1 MIKVSTS
8 ILTCNNRIQATEEL
22 NKTNTDYIHIDYMDG
37 IFVDNKE
44 FTIEEIKT
52 LSKISTKKL
61 DIHIMAENP
70 EPIIQELKDL
80 NIEYITIHYEINKPL
95 DKIINLIH
103 NQGYK
108 CGISIKPK
116 TDPKNIIEYLEKI
129 DLVLIMSVE
138 PGKGG
143 QKFIPNTINK
153 IKELKKIKSNNII
166 LEVDGGIND
175 TNIKKLKNIVD
186 IVVVGS
192 YITKSIDYNKQ
203 INNLKN

>member
-153 IKELKKIKSNNII
+153 IKELKQNNLII
-166 LEVDGGIND
+166 EIDGGIND
-175 TNIKKLKNIVD
+175 TNIEELKNIVD

-192 YITKSIDYNKQ
+192 YITNSSDYNKQ

>member
-116 TDPKNIIEYLEKI
+116 TDPKNIIEYLKKI

-143 QKFIPNTINK
+143 QKFIPDVLNK
-153 IKELKKIKSNNII
+153 IKDLKQNNII
-166 LEVDGGIND
+166 IEIDGGIND
-175 TNIKKLKNIVD
+175 TNIEELKNIVD

-192 YITKSIDYNKQ
+192 YITNSNNYNKQ

>member
-70 EPIIQELKDL
+70 EPIIQELKGL

-116 TDPKNIIEYLEKI
+116 TNPKNIIEYLEKI

-143 QKFIPNTINK
+143 QKFIPDVLNK
-153 IKELKKIKSNNII
+153 IKELKQNNLII
-166 LEVDGGIND
+166 EIDGGIND
-175 TNIKKLKNIVD
+175 TNIEELKNIVD

-192 YITKSIDYNKQ
+192 YITNSSDYNKQ

>member
-116 TDPKNIIEYLEKI
+116 KDPKKIIEYKKKT

-138 PGKGG
+138 PEKGG
-143 QKFIPNTINK
+143 QKFIQDVLNK
-153 IKELKKIKSNNII
+153 IKELKQNNLII
-166 LEVDGGIND
+166 EIDGGIND
-175 TNIKKLKNIVD
+175 TNIEELKNIVD

-192 YITKSIDYNKQ
+192 YITNSSDYNKQ

>member
-70 EPIIQELKDL
+70 EPIIQELKGL

-95 DKIINLIH
+95 NKIINLIH

-116 TDPKNIIEYLEKI
+116 TNPKNIIEYLEKI

-143 QKFIPNTINK
+143 QKFIPDVLNK
-153 IKELKKIKSNNII
+153 IKELKQNNLII
-166 LEVDGGIND
+166 EIDGGIND
-175 TNIKKLKNIVD
+175 TNIEELKNIVD

-192 YITKSIDYNKQ
+192 YITNSSDYNKQ

>member
-129 DLVLIMSVE
+129 DLVVIMSVE

-143 QKFIPNTINK
+143 EKFIPDVLNK
-153 IKELKKIKSNNII
+153 IKELKQNNLII
-166 LEVDGGIND
+166 EIDGGIND
-175 TNIKKLKNIVD
+175 TNIEELKNIVD

-192 YITKSIDYNKQ
+192 YITNSSDYNKQ

>member
-8 ILTCNNRIQATEEL
+8 ILTCNNRIQATEKL

-143 QKFIPNTINK
+143 QKFMPDVLNK
-153 IKELKKIKSNNII
+153 IKELKQNNLII
-166 LEVDGGIND
+166 EIDGGIND
-175 TNIKKLKNIVD
+175 TNIEELKNIVD

-192 YITKSIDYNKQ
+192 YITNSSDYNKQ

>member
-95 DKIINLIH
+95 NKIINLIH

-116 TDPKNIIEYLEKI
+116 TNPKNIIEYLKKI

-143 QKFIPNTINK
+143 QKFIPDVLNK
-153 IKELKKIKSNNII
+153 IKELKQNNLII
-166 LEVDGGIND
+166 EIDGGIND
-175 TNIKKLKNIVD
+175 TNIEELKNIVD

-192 YITKSIDYNKQ
+192 YITNSSDYNKQ

>member
-8 ILTCNNRIQATEEL
+8 ILTCNNRIQATEKL

-116 TDPKNIIEYLEKI
+116 TDPKNIIEYFKKI

-143 QKFIPNTINK
+143 QKFIPDVLNK
-153 IKELKKIKSNNII
+153 IKELKQNNLII
-166 LEVDGGIND
+166 EIDGGINN
-175 TNIKKLKNIVD
+175 TNIEELKNIVD

-192 YITKSIDYNKQ
+192 YITNSSDYNKQ

>member
-70 EPIIQELKDL
+70 EPIIQELKNL

-116 TDPKNIIEYLEKI
+116 TDPKNIIEYLKKI

-143 QKFIPNTINK
+143 QKFIPDVLNK
-153 IKELKKIKSNNII
+153 IKELKQNSLII
-166 LEVDGGIND
+166 EIDGGIND
-175 TNIKKLKNIVD
+175 ANIEELKNIVD

-192 YITKSIDYNKQ
+192 YITNSNNYNKQ

>member
-8 ILTCNNRIQATEEL
+8 ILTCNNRMQATEEL

-116 TDPKNIIEYLEKI
+116 TDPKNIIEYLKKI

-143 QKFIPNTINK
+143 QKFIPDVLNK
-153 IKELKKIKSNNII
+153 IKELKQNNLII
-166 LEVDGGIND
+166 EIDGGIND
-175 TNIKKLKNIVD
+175 TNIEELKNIVD

-192 YITKSIDYNKQ
+192 YITNSNNYNKQ

>member
-8 ILTCNNRIQATEEL
+8 ILTCNNRIQATEKL

-61 DIHIMAENP
+61 DIHIMVENP

-143 QKFIPNTINK
+143 QKFIPDVLNK
-153 IKELKKIKSNNII
+153 IKELKQNNLII
-166 LEVDGGIND
+166 EIDGGIND
-175 TNIKKLKNIVD
+175 TNIEELKNIVD

-192 YITKSIDYNKQ
+192 YITNSSDYNKQ

>member
-8 ILTCNNRIQATEEL
+8 ILTCNNRIQATEKL

-95 DKIINLIH
+95 NKIINLIH

-116 TDPKNIIEYLEKI
+116 TNPKNIIEYLEKI

-143 QKFIPNTINK
+143 QKFIPDVLNK
-153 IKELKKIKSNNII
+153 IKELKQNNLII
-166 LEVDGGIND
+166 EIDGGIND
-175 TNIKKLKNIVD
+175 TNIEELKNIVD

-192 YITKSIDYNKQ
+192 YITNSSDYNKQ

>member
-8 ILTCNNRIQATEEL
+8 ILTCNNRIQATEKL

-129 DLVLIMSVE
+129 DLLLIMSVE
-138 PGKGG
+138 PGKCV
-143 QKFIPNTINK
+143 QKFIPDVLNK
-153 IKELKKIKSNNII
+153 IKELKQNNLII
-166 LEVDGGIND
+166 EIDGGIND
-175 TNIKKLKNIVD
+175 TNIEELKNIVD

-192 YITKSIDYNKQ
+192 YITNSSDYNKQ

>member
-8 ILTCNNRIQATEEL
+8 ILTCNNRIQATEKL

-70 EPIIQELKDL
+70 EPIIQELKGL

-95 DKIINLIH
+95 NKIINLIH

-116 TDPKNIIEYLEKI
+116 TDPKNIIEYLKKI

-143 QKFIPNTINK
+143 QKFIPDVLNK
-153 IKELKKIKSNNII
+153 IKELKQNNLII
-166 LEVDGGIND
+166 EIDGGIND
-175 TNIKKLKNIVD
+175 TNIEELKNIVD

-192 YITKSIDYNKQ
+192 YITNSSDYNKQ

>member
-70 EPIIQELKDL
+70 APIIQELKGI

-116 TDPKNIIEYLEKI
+116 TDPKNIIEYLKKI

-143 QKFIPNTINK
+143 QKFIPDVLNK
-153 IKELKKIKSNNII
+153 IKELKQNNLII
-166 LEVDGGIND
+166 EIDGGIND
-175 TNIKKLKNIVD
+175 TNIEELKNIVD

-192 YITKSIDYNKQ
+192 YITNSSDYNKQ

>member
-8 ILTCNNRIQATEEL
+8 ILTCNNRIQATEKL

-143 QKFIPNTINK
+143 QKFIPDVLNK
-153 IKELKKIKSNNII
+153 IKELKQNNLII
-166 LEVDGGIND
+166 EIDGGIND
-175 TNIKKLKNIVD
+175 TNIEELKNIVD

-192 YITKSIDYNKQ
+192 YITNSSDYNEQ

>member
-70 EPIIQELKDL
+70 EAIIQALKDL

-116 TDPKNIIEYLEKI
+116 TDPKNIIEYLKKI

-143 QKFIPNTINK
+143 QKFIPDVLNK
-153 IKELKKIKSNNII
+153 IKELKQNNLII
-166 LEVDGGIND
+166 EIDGGIND
-175 TNIKKLKNIVD
+175 TNIEELKNIVD

-192 YITKSIDYNKQ
+192 YITNSSDYNKQ

>member
-8 ILTCNNRIQATEEL
+8 ILTCNNRIQATEKL

-61 DIHIMAENP
+61 DIHIMAENT

-143 QKFIPNTINK
+143 QKFIPDVLNK
-153 IKELKKIKSNNII
+153 IKELKQNNLII
-166 LEVDGGIND
+166 EIDGGIND
-175 TNIKKLKNIVD
+175 TNIEELKNIVD

-192 YITKSIDYNKQ
+192 YITNSSDYNKQ

>member
-8 ILTCNNRIQATEEL
+8 ILTCNNRIQATEKL

-143 QKFIPNTINK
+143 QKFIPDVLNN
-153 IKELKKIKSNNII
+153 IKELKQNNLII
-166 LEVDGGIND
+166 EIDGGIND
-175 TNIKKLKNIVD
+175 TNIEELKNIVD

-192 YITKSIDYNKQ
+192 YITNSSDYNKQ

>member
-70 EPIIQELKDL
+70 EPIIQELKGL

-143 QKFIPNTINK
+143 QKFIPDVLNK
-153 IKELKKIKSNNII
+153 IKELKQNNLII
-166 LEVDGGIND
+166 EIDGGIND
-175 TNIKKLKNIVD
+175 TNIEELKNIVD

-192 YITKSIDYNKQ
+192 YITNSSDYNKQ

>member
-8 ILTCNNRIQATEEL
+8 ILTCNNRIQATEKL

-116 TDPKNIIEYLEKI
+116 TDPKNIIEYLENI

-143 QKFIPNTINK
+143 QKFIPDVLNK
-153 IKELKKIKSNNII
+153 IKELKQNNLII
-166 LEVDGGIND
+166 EIDGGIND
-175 TNIKKLKNIVD
+175 TNIEELKNIID

-192 YITKSIDYNKQ
+192 YITNSSDYNKQ

>member
-8 ILTCNNRIQATEEL
+8 ILTCNNRIQATEKL

-143 QKFIPNTINK
+143 QKFIPDVLNK
-153 IKELKKIKSNNII
+153 IKELKQNNLII
-166 LEVDGGIND
+166 EIDGGIND
-175 TNIKKLKNIVD
+175 TNIEELKNIVD

-192 YITKSIDYNKQ
+192 YITNSSDYNKQ

>member
-8 ILTCNNRIQATEEL
+8 ILTCNNRIQATEKL

-116 TDPKNIIEYLEKI
+116 TDPKYIIEYLEKI

-143 QKFIPNTINK
+143 QKFIPDVLNK
-153 IKELKKIKSNNII
+153 IKELKQNNLII
-166 LEVDGGIND
+166 EIDGGIND
-175 TNIKKLKNIVD
+175 TNIEELKNIVD

-192 YITKSIDYNKQ
+192 YITNSSDYNKQ

>member
-116 TDPKNIIEYLEKI
+116 TNPKNIIEYLKKI

-143 QKFIPNTINK
+143 QKFIPDVLNK
-153 IKELKKIKSNNII
+153 IKELKQNNLII
-166 LEVDGGIND
+166 EIDGGIND
-175 TNIKKLKNIVD
+175 TNIEELKNIVD
-186 IVVVGS
+186 IVIVES
-192 YITKSIDYNKQ
+192 HITNSRDYNKQ
-203 INNLKN
+203 TNNMKN

>member
-8 ILTCNNRIQATEEL
+8 ILTCNNRIQATEKL

-95 DKIINLIH
+95 NKIINLIH

-143 QKFIPNTINK
+143 QKFIPDVLNK
-153 IKELKKIKSNNII
+153 IKELKQNNLII
-166 LEVDGGIND
+166 EIDGGIND
-175 TNIKKLKNIVD
+175 TNIEELKNIVD

-192 YITKSIDYNKQ
+192 YITNSSDYNKQ

>member
-70 EPIIQELKDL
+70 EPIIQELKGL

-95 DKIINLIH
+95 NKIINLIH

-116 TDPKNIIEYLEKI
+116 TNPKNIIEYLKKI

-143 QKFIPNTINK
+143 QKFIPDVLNK
-153 IKELKKIKSNNII
+153 IKELKQNNLII
-166 LEVDGGIND
+166 EIDGGIND
-175 TNIKKLKNIVD
+175 TNIEELKKIID

-192 YITKSIDYNKQ
+192 YITNSSDYNKQ

>member
-8 ILTCNNRIQATEEL
+8 ILTCNNRIQATEKL

-70 EPIIQELKDL
+70 EPIIQELKGL

-95 DKIINLIH
+95 NKIINLIH

-116 TDPKNIIEYLEKI
+116 TNPKNIIEYLEKI

-143 QKFIPNTINK
+143 QKFIPDVLNK
-153 IKELKKIKSNNII
+153 IKELKQNNLII
-166 LEVDGGIND
+166 EIDGGIND
-175 TNIKKLKNIVD
+175 TNIEELKNIVD

-192 YITKSIDYNKQ
+192 YITNSSDYNKQ

>member
-8 ILTCNNRIQATEEL
+8 ILTCNNRIQATEKL

-70 EPIIQELKDL
+70 EPIIQELKGL

-116 TDPKNIIEYLEKI
+116 TNPKNIIEYLEKI

-143 QKFIPNTINK
+143 QKFIPDVLNK
-153 IKELKKIKSNNII
+153 IKELKQNNLII
-166 LEVDGGIND
+166 EIDGGIND
-175 TNIKKLKNIVD
+175 TNIEELKNIVD

-192 YITKSIDYNKQ
+192 YITNSSDYNKQ

>member
-8 ILTCNNRIQATEEL
+8 ILTCNNRIQATEKL

-70 EPIIQELKDL
+70 EPIIQELKGL

-116 TDPKNIIEYLEKI
+116 TDSKNIIEYLKKI

-143 QKFIPNTINK
+143 QKFIPDVLNK
-153 IKELKKIKSNNII
+153 IKELKQNNLII
-166 LEVDGGIND
+166 EIDGGIND
-175 TNIKKLKNIVD
+175 TNIEELKNIVD

-192 YITKSIDYNKQ
+192 YITNSSDYNKQ

>member
-37 IFVDNKE
+37 IFLDNKE

-116 TDPKNIIEYLEKI
+116 TDPKNIIEYLKKI

-143 QKFIPNTINK
+143 QKFIPDVLNK
-153 IKELKKIKSNNII
+153 IKELKQNNLII
-166 LEVDGGIND
+166 EIDGGIND
-175 TNIKKLKNIVD
+175 TNIEELKNIVD

-192 YITKSIDYNKQ
+192 YITNSNNYNKQ

>member
-8 ILTCNNRIQATEEL
+8 ILTCNHRIQATEEL

-70 EPIIQELKDL
+70 EPIIQELKGL

-95 DKIINLIH
+95 HKIINLIH

-116 TDPKNIIEYLEKI
+116 TNPKNIIEYLKKI

-143 QKFIPNTINK
+143 QKFIPDVLNK
-153 IKELKKIKSNNII
+153 IKELKQNNLII
-166 LEVDGGIND
+166 EIDGGIND
-175 TNIKKLKNIVD
+175 TNIEELKNIVD

-192 YITKSIDYNKQ
+192 YITNSSDYNKQ

>member
-70 EPIIQELKDL
+70 EPIIQELKGL

-95 DKIINLIH
+95 NKIINLIH

-116 TDPKNIIEYLEKI
+116 TDSKNIIEYLEKI

-143 QKFIPNTINK
+143 QKFIPDVLNK
-153 IKELKKIKSNNII
+153 IKELKQNNLII
-166 LEVDGGIND
+166 EIDGGIND
-175 TNIKKLKNIVD
+175 TNIEELKNIVD

-192 YITKSIDYNKQ
+192 YITNSSDYNKQ

>member
-143 QKFIPNTINK
+143 QKFIPDVLNK
-153 IKELKKIKSNNII
+153 IKELKQNNLII
-166 LEVDGGIND
+166 EIDGGIND
-175 TNIKKLKNIVD
+175 TNIEELKNIVD
-186 IVVVGS
+186 IAVVGS
-192 YITKSIDYNKQ
+192 YITNSSDYNKQ

>member
-8 ILTCNNRIQATEEL
+8 ILTCNNRIQATEKL

-70 EPIIQELKDL
+70 EPIIQELKGL

-95 DKIINLIH
+95 NKIINLIH

-116 TDPKNIIEYLEKI
+116 TNPKNIKEYLKKI

-143 QKFIPNTINK
+143 QKFIPDVLNK
-153 IKELKKIKSNNII
+153 IKELKQNNLII
-166 LEVDGGIND
+166 EIDGGIND
-175 TNIKKLKNIVD
+175 TNIEELKNIVD

-192 YITKSIDYNKQ
+192 YITNSSDYNKQ

>member
-70 EPIIQELKDL
+70 EPIIQELKGL

-95 DKIINLIH
+95 NKIINLIH

-116 TDPKNIIEYLEKI
+116 TNPKNIIEYLKKI

-143 QKFIPNTINK
+143 QKFIPDVLNK
-153 IKELKKIKSNNII
+153 IKELKQNNLII
-166 LEVDGGIND
+166 EIDGGIND
-175 TNIKKLKNIVD
+175 TNIEELKNIVD

-192 YITKSIDYNKQ
+192 YITKSSDYNKQ